1 MCFNMEHKNVY
12 NCSII
17 NYKWSFNQIQNPD
30 LLFCAEKQLKR
41 WYNLITYQ
49 MAAKKSKRNKFSANN

>member
-1 MCFNMEHKNVY
+1 MCFNMEHKNV
-12 NCSII
+12 NLFN

-41 WYNLITYQ
+41 WDNLTFPNDCQ
-49 MAAKKSKRNKFSANN
+49 KVKKKPI